1 MMPPAAH
8 SGVVEAVAV
17 PRVRVMI
24 VEDERIFARD
34 LQQQL
39 ISLGYDC
46 STRAASGDDAIALA
60 IEHKPDI
67 VLMDVR
73 IKGGMDGVATAERLR
88 SVHDVPVVFLTAHS
102 DDTTLRR
109 AKNAAAYGYLLKPI
123 KPSELKPTIEIA
135 IAKHRADFELRDANT
150 ALARERDRSAV
161 LLAQLE
167 AAVSHLTCGIAVTDS
182 TGKIVVI
189 NQAMLNIFDTSLSPI
204 EAVGKSAFSVVSRAK
219 AQLDDF
225 DAFRRRIVELAT
237 AKQRVLG
244 DRIRFRDGRL
254 FERDFTPAVLEND
267 AVGHVWCY
275 YDVTRVEQQ
284 RQLLEQRAHRD
295 PLTGIPN
302 RLGFEI
308 LLERRI
314 ILGEPF
320 ALLFID
326 LDGFK
331 TVNDQLG
338 HEAGDAVLLQ
348 AATRLKGALRGNDDL
363 ARFAG
368 DEFVGLAGTV
378 TRSVVSAVIRNVQN
392 ALTFELECAG
402 GRAVVGAS
410 VGAALFPEDGRDMP
424 TLLRV
429 ADLAM
434 YAAKQAS
441 RRARTN
447 SGT

>member
-1 MMPPAAH
+1 MPPPDQH
-8 SGVVEAVAV
+8 AVSISA
-17 PRVRVMI
+17 PARVNVMI

-39 ISLGYDC
+39 RSLGYD
-46 STRAASGDDAIALA
+46 SNVSAASGEDAIALA
-60 IEHKPDI
+60 AQHKPDV

-73 IKGGMDGVATAERLR
+73 IRGGMDGVAAAERMR
-88 SVHDVPVVFLTAHS
+88 TVHDVPIIFLTAHS
-102 DDTTLRR
+102 DDSTLRR
-109 AKNAAAYGYLLKPI
+109 AKKTAPYGYLLKPI

-135 IAKHRADFELRDANT
+135 IAKHRADNELREANA
-150 ALARERDRSAV
+150 ALAKEQDRSAV
-161 LLAQLE
+161 LLAQLK
-167 AAVSHLTCGIAVTDS
+167 AAVTHLTAGIVVTDS
-182 TGKIVVI
+182 EGKIVVI
-189 NQAMLNIFDTSLSPI
+189 NQSMLNIFDAPLTPA
-204 EAVGKSAFSVVSRAK
+204 EAVGRSAFSVIVHARAQLEDFNTFRHRILDLARAK
-219 AQLDDF
+219 QPA
-225 DAFRRRIVELAT
+225 
-237 AKQRVLG
+237 LG

-254 FERDFTPAVLEND
+254 FERDFTPAVLDHD

-275 YDVTRVEQQ
+275 YDVTRIEQQ
-284 RQLLEQRAHRD
+284 RELLEQRAHRD
-295 PLTGIPN
+295 PLTGIAN

-331 TVNDQLG
+331 AVNDQFG
-338 HEAGDAVLLQ
+338 HEAGDAVLHE
-348 AATRLKGALRGNDDL
+348 AAKRLKGALRGNDDI

-378 TRSVVSAVIRNVQN
+378 TSASVNAVVRNVRN
-392 ALTFELECAG
+392 ALSFEIDRPAG
-402 GRAVVGAS
+402 KAAVSAS
-410 VGAALFPEDGRDMP
+410 VGAALFPDHGRDTA

-434 YAAKQAS
+434 YAAKQAG
-441 RRARTN
+441 RRARAAR
-447 SGT
+447 

>member
-1 MMPPAAH
+1 MPPVDP
-8 SGVVEAVAV
+8 SVAV
-17 PRVRVMI
+17 DAAIPARVSVMI

-46 STRAASGDDAIALA
+46 SLRAASGDDAITLA
-60 IEHKPDI
+60 VVHKPDI

-73 IKGGMDGVATAERLR
+73 IQGGMDGVATAERLR
-88 SVHDVPVVFLTAHS
+88 QVHDVPVVFLTAHS
-102 DDTTLRR
+102 DDFTLRR
-109 AKNAAAYGYLLKPI
+109 ATSATPYGYLLKPI

-135 IAKHRADFELRDANT
+135 IAKHRADNDLRVANI

-182 TGKIVVI
+182 AGKIVVI
-189 NQAMLNIFDTSLSPI
+189 NQSMLNIFDAPLTPV
-204 EAVGKSAFSVVSRAK
+204 EAVGKSAFTVVSGAK

-225 DAFRRRIVELAT
+225 DAFRSRILEIAS
-237 AKQRVLG
+237 AKHPVLG
-244 DRIRFRDGRL
+244 DRIRFRDGRM
-254 FERDFTPAVLEND
+254 FERDFTPAVLGHD

-284 RQLLEQRAHRD
+284 RELLEQRAHRD

-314 ILGEPF
+314 LLGEPF

-331 TVNDQLG
+331 AVNDQLG

-348 AATRLKGALRGNDDL
+348 AAARLKGALRGNDDI

-378 TRSVVSAVIRNVQN
+378 TRSVVGAVIRNVQN
-392 ALTFELECAG
+392 ALTFEIERAS
-402 GRAVVGAS
+402 GRALVGAS
-410 VGAALFPEDGRDMP
+410 VGAALFPEDGRDIA

-429 ADLAM
+429 ADVAM

-441 RRARTN
+441 RRARAN
-447 SGT
+447 SAR